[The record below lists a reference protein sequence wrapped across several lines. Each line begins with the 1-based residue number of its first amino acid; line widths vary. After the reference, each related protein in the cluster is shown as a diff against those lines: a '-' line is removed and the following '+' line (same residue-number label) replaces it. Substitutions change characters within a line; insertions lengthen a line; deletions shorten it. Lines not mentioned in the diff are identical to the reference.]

1 MKPNTFS
8 KELSKNSTFFII
20 AFATCLLFGVSFWA
34 NSAKN
39 TKQNVWEIL
48 PQNTLF
54 VWQTT
59 NFYDSF
65 DELSKKTI
73 YQDFLKINILKNL
86 HQNCTELL
94 AIKDIKTFLQ
104 NKNITISFLVA
115 PNKESGF
122 LLYIPVSKIE
132 KETFVSATFNA
143 LKENKK
149 YLYSTTN
156 YQKLVIEELNDRQNN
171 RTFSFV
177 LLGDFLVFTSSHF
190 LIEDVIRQFITKKST
205 IFIQDNFKEIS
216 TPTGLSK
223 DVFFV
228 NLQLWNG
235 FTKLFQNKEI
245 MAENTSTNTENVFQF
260 MLADVIKM
268 KANFNDN
275 NLVINGLMGGFKPQ
289 NRPNNAQNEP
299 FLKVFDR
306 QEAGKFILKKYIP
319 EQTAILTRINFDNPS
334 KMQEDLKDYFKNS
347 QPDILKKHTKIAFI
361 DQFFKT
367 LGTEIDECIL
377 HNPESISADNS
388 KNNTRKI
395 LLIHTKNQVAML
407 KILDEMQQNQT
418 KNTENASGN
427 AGEIYKENHI
437 RYLNTSEFPSILLG
451 KAFLGY
457 SEAFYVPISTD
468 VVAITSDFNT
478 MKFLLD
484 AIESEEVISKNVA
497 QNALYDVS
505 QDIQKFGVFLNTNQ
519 IWDIWLQNT
528 NQSTQKVM
536 QENSDFRT
544 LFPLISFQIINT
556 KPQTAQQILIIL
568 NKNTQNIAKNT
579 QKTKLIPQFTADFEN
594 NLSEPTVLFSTQSK
608 DKQINIL
615 VQDDAAV
622 VHFLSDKGQMI
633 WSKNTD
639 SPLVSPVFQVDILN
653 NKKVQYLFAT
663 QNRVH
668 LLDRKGEKVANFPV
682 IFADE
687 IKIKSLQV
695 FDYEQNKDYRIC
707 VVLENG
713 DVYLLDKQGKKLE
726 GWNPKK
732 LGSRSSQAPN
742 HIKIAQ
748 KDYLIF
754 LLDNG
759 KVQIF
764 SRKGEPL
771 SKISVDLDT
780 KINTNIFVKKGINAE
795 KTILTTISTLGELI
809 SFNLE
814 GKNVNKKQLLLPSN
828 NATFKLIKNNTNT
841 SFLIA
846 RQDFSK
852 LALLDENE
860 NLVFETD
867 FSSKNDKEI
876 QYFSLK
882 GNEIIAVTDKMAG
895 FAYIFDLKGNI
906 LVPPFKSFHKI
917 DLFYTQ
923 NKLNIITSFGK
934 KLTKLAQ

>member
-73 YQDFLKINILKNL
+73 FQDFLKVNVLKKL
-86 HQNCTELL
+86 HQNCKELL
-94 AIKDIKTFLQ
+94 AIKDAKTFLQ

-115 PNKESGF
+115 PNQESGF
-122 LLYIPVSKIE
+122 LLYIPVNKIE
-132 KETFVSATFNA
+132 KETFIKTTFND
-143 LKENKK
+143 LKESKK

-156 YQKLVIEELNDRQNN
+156 YQKLIIEELNDRQNN

-216 TPTGLSK
+216 TPVGLSK

-228 NLQLWNG
+228 NLPLWND
-235 FTKLFQNKEI
+235 FTKLFQNKE
-245 MAENTSTNTENVFQF
+245 NTSINTTENPFSLV
-260 MLADVIKM
+260 LADVIKM

-275 NLVINGLMGGFKPQ
+275 NIVISGLMSSFKPQ
-289 NRPNNAQNEP
+289 NDNNNTQNTP

-347 QPDILKKHTKIAFI
+347 QPDILTKHTKIAFI

-377 HNPESISADNS
+377 QNSESISADNS
-388 KNNTRKI
+388 RNNTRKI

-418 KNTENASGN
+418 KHTEN

-437 RYLNTSEFPSILLG
+437 RYLNTQEFPSILLG
-451 KAFLGY
+451 KSFLGY

-484 AIESEEVISKNVA
+484 AIENEEVISKNVA

-519 IWDIWLQNT
+519 IWDIWLQNA

-544 LFPLISFQIINT
+544 LFPLISFQIINP
-556 KPQTAQQILIIL
+556 KPQTELQTLLILS
-568 NKNTQNIAKNT
+568 KNTQNVAKNT

-594 NLSEPTVLFSTQSK
+594 NLSELTVLFSTQNK

-615 VQDDAAV
+615 VQDDAAI

-764 SRKGEPL
+764 SRKGEFL

-780 KINTNIFVKKGINAE
+780 KINTNIFIKKGINPE

-814 GKNVNKKQLLLPSN
+814 GKIINKKQLLLPSN

-841 SFLIA
+841 NFLIV

-860 NLVFETD
+860 TLVFETD

-895 FAYIFDLKGNI
+895 FSYLFDLKGNI
-906 LVPPFKSFHKI
+906 LVPPFKSSYKI
-917 DLFYTQ
+917 DLFYNQ

-934 KLTKLAQ
+934 KLTKLVQ

>member
-20 AFATCLLFGVSFWA
+20 TFATCLLLGVSFWA
-34 NSAKN
+34 NSAKD

-54 VWQTT
+54 IWQTT

-65 DELSKKTI
+65 EELSKKTI
-73 YQDFLKINILKNL
+73 FKDFLKLNILKNL
-86 HQNCTELL
+86 HQDGTELL
-94 AIKDIKTFLQ
+94 QIKDAKTFLK
-104 NKNITISFLVA
+104 NKNITISLLIA
-115 PNKESGF
+115 PNQESGF

-132 KETFVSATFNA
+132 KETFVKTTFND
-143 LKENKK
+143 LKESKK

-177 LLGDFLVFTSSHF
+177 LLGDFLVCTSSHF
-190 LIEDVIRQFITKKST
+190 LIEDAIRQFITKKST

-216 TPTGLSK
+216 TPIGLSK

-228 NLQLWNG
+228 NLHLWNN
-235 FTKLFQNKEI
+235 FIKLFQNKENTN
-245 MAENTSTNTENVFQF
+245 ENTTKNPFELL
-260 MLADVIKM
+260 LADAIKM

-275 NLVINGLMGGFKPQ
+275 NLIINGLMGSFKPQ
-289 NRPNNAQNEP
+289 NDNNNTQNAP
-299 FLKVFDR
+299 FLKIFDR

-347 QPDILKKHTKIAFI
+347 QPDILAKHTKIAFI

-377 HNPESISADNS
+377 HNSESIFVDNS

-395 LLIHTKNQVAML
+395 LLIHTKNQAAML
-407 KILDEMQQNQT
+407 RILDEMQQNQA
-418 KNTENASGN
+418 KNPENTNIN

-437 RYLNTSEFPSILLG
+437 RYLNTQEFPSILLG

-484 AIESEEVISKNVA
+484 AIENEEVISKNVA
-497 QNALYDVS
+497 QNALYEVS

-519 IWDIWLQNT
+519 IWDIWLQNA

-544 LFPLISFQIINT
+544 LFPLISFQIINL
-556 KPQTAQQILIIL
+556 KPQTALQTLLIL
-568 NKNTQNIAKNT
+568 NKSTQNVAKNT

-594 NLSEPTVLFSTQSK
+594 NLSEPTATFSTENK

-622 VHFLSDKGQMI
+622 VHFLSDKGKMI

-639 SPLVSPVFQVDILN
+639 NPLVSTIFQLDILN
-653 NKKVQYLFAT
+653 NKKSQYLFAT

-668 LLDRKGEKVANFPV
+668 LLNKKGEKVGIFPV
-682 IFADE
+682 IFPDE
-687 IKIKSLQV
+687 IRIKSLQV

-764 SRKGEPL
+764 NRKGEFL
-771 SKISVDLDT
+771 SKNSLDLDT
-780 KINTNIFVKKGINAE
+780 KISTNIFIKKGINLD
-795 KTILTTISTLGELI
+795 KTILTTVSTLGELI
-809 SFNLE
+809 NFNLE
-814 GKNVNKKQLLLPSN
+814 GGILSRKQLLLPSN

-860 NLVFETD
+860 NVVFETD

-882 GNEIIAVTDKMAG
+882 GNEIIAVTDKIAG
-895 FAYIFDLKGNI
+895 FSYLFDLKGNI
-906 LVPPFKSFHKI
+906 LVPPFKSSSKI
-917 DLFYTQ
+917 DVFYNQ

-934 KLTKLAQ
+934 KLTKLIQ

>member
-48 PQNTLF
+48 PQNTVF
-54 VWQTT
+54 IWQTT

-65 DELSKKTI
+65 EELSKKTI
-73 YQDFLKINILKNL
+73 FKDFLKINTLKNL

-94 AIKDIKTFLQ
+94 QIKDAKTFLQ
-104 NKNITISFLVA
+104 NKNITISFLIA
-115 PNKESGF
+115 PNQESGF
-122 LLYIPVSKIE
+122 LLYIPISKIE
-132 KETFVSATFNA
+132 KETFIKTTFND
-143 LKENKK
+143 LKESKK

-156 YQKLVIEELNDRQNN
+156 YQKLIIEELNDRQNN

-190 LIEDVIRQFITKKST
+190 LIEDVIRQFTTKKST
-205 IFIQDNFKEIS
+205 IFTQDNFKEIS
-216 TPTGLSK
+216 TPVGLSK

-228 NLQLWNG
+228 NLHLWND
-235 FTKLFQNKEI
+235 FTKLFQNKERL
-245 MAENTSTNTENVFQF
+245 TENPFEF
-260 MLADVIKM
+260 FLADIIKM
-268 KANFNDN
+268 KTNFNDN
-275 NLVINGLMGGFKPQ
+275 NLVVNGLMGGFKPQ
-289 NRPNNAQNEP
+289 NTLQNTEKSP

-306 QEAGKFILKKYIP
+306 QEAGKFILKKYVP

-334 KMQEDLKDYFKNS
+334 KMQEDLKDYFKNT
-347 QPDILKKHTKIAFI
+347 QPDILTKHTKIAFI

-407 KILDEMQQNQT
+407 KILDEMQQNQV
-418 KNTENASGN
+418 KNAENINGN
-427 AGEIYKENHI
+427 ANEIHKENHI
-437 RYLNTSEFPSILLG
+437 RYLNTQEFPSVLLG

-457 SEAFYVPISTD
+457 AEAFYVPISTD

-484 AIESEEVISKNVA
+484 AIENEEVVSKNVA

-505 QDIQKFGVFLNTNQ
+505 QDIQKFGIFLNTNQ

-528 NQSTQKVM
+528 NQSMQKVM
-536 QENSDFRT
+536 QENSNFRT
-544 LFPLISFQIINT
+544 LFPLISFQIVNP
-556 KPQTAQQILIIL
+556 KPQTALQTLLILS
-568 NKNTQNIAKNT
+568 KNTQDVAQNT
-579 QKTKLIPQFTADFEN
+579 QKTKFIPQFTADFEN
-594 NLSEPTVLFSTQSK
+594 NLSEPTAIYNTQNK
-608 DKQINIL
+608 DKQINIF

-639 SPLVSPVFQVDILN
+639 SPLVSSVFQIDIFN
-653 NKKVQYLFAT
+653 NKKLQYLFAT

-668 LLDRKGEKVANFPV
+668 LLDKKGEKVANFPV

-764 SRKGEPL
+764 SRKGELL

-780 KINTNIFVKKGINAE
+780 KISTNIFIKKGISPE

-809 SFNLE
+809 SFDLE
-814 GKNVNKKQLLLPSN
+814 GKIINRKQLLLPSN
-828 NATFKLIKNNTNT
+828 NATFKLIRNNNNTR
-841 SFLIA
+841 FLIA

-852 LALLDENE
+852 FALLDENE
-860 NLVFETD
+860 NVVFETD

-882 GNEIIAVTDKMAG
+882 NNEIIAVTDKIAG
-895 FAYIFDLKGNI
+895 FAYLFDLKGNI
-906 LVPPFKSFHKI
+906 LVPPFKSSHKI
-917 DLFYTQ
+917 DLFYNQ

-934 KLTKLAQ
+934 KLTKLVQ